1 MKRMK
6 WFYPLCVLLSVL
18 LLVGCANS
26 GVAPDTESGTPK
38 DTEPQST
45 PETLFPAHLEEIGAD
60 IVPGALDGTEEGG
73 FVLSDLTASD
83 GKRFYV
89 VKSAAAAPT
98 AEDWNSTR
106 ALKLWTYQWRDN
118 GYEPDVYAQ
127 MLFVPGD
134 GFYVRMTCFEVDPYY
149 KATTY
154 LGSVWDD
161 SCMEFFADWFGTGNY
176 TNMEVNAYG
185 ASYQGYGVS
194 MEDRIKLAA
203 PLAEATAEILSDRWT
218 VDLRIPLSDLAHV
231 VGGDTSLFAPGYLF
245 TGNFYK
251 CGSKTEYPHYG
262 MWNTIDHD
270 VANFHLSQF
279 FGYLYIA

>member
-1 MKRMK
+1 MKRTR
-6 WFYPLCVLLSVL
+6 FVLILCL
-18 LLVGCANS
+18 LLTLLLPACAAT
-26 GVAPDTESGTPK
+26 GDPADTTGTTSPE
-38 DTEPQST
+38 TEPPA
-45 PETLFPAHLEEIGAD
+45 PETLYPEHVDAIDAD
-60 IVPGALDGTEEGG
+60 VIPGALDGTEEGG
-73 FVLSDLTASD
+73 FILSDLSVSED
-83 GKRFYV
+83 KRFYV
-89 VKSAAAAPT
+89 IPTTDAAPT
-98 AEDWNSTR
+98 AEDWAEVR

-149 KATTY
+149 AATEY
-154 LGSVWDD
+154 LGSVWND

-176 TNMEVNAYG
+176 TNMEINAFG

-194 MEDRIKLAA
+194 MEDRIKLSS
-203 PLAEATAEILSDRWT
+203 PLAAATAEILADRWT
-218 VDLRIPLSDLAHV
+218 VELHIPLSGLGYV
-231 VGGDTSLFAPGYLF
+231 VGGDVSVFQSGYLF

-262 MWNTIDHD
+262 MWNTIDNKD
-270 VANFHLSQF
+270 ANFHLSQF